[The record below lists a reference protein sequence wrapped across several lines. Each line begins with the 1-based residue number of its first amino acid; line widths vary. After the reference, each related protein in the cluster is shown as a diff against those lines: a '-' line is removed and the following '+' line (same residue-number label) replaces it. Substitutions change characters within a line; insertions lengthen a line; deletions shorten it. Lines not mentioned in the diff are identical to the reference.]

1 MIKAMVLL
9 AKNYRDFQNLILQFS
24 TMLRNTVF
32 SILNII
38 AQVIFSK
45 VAEAV
50 ISCIFDDINNFRL
63 IL

>member
-9 AKNYRDFQNLILQFS
+9 AKNYRDFQNLISQFS
-24 TMLRNTVF
+24 TMLRNTLI
-32 SILNII
+32 SILKII
-38 AQVIFSK
+38 AQVVFSK